1 MVSCASSTCVCMWCG
16 MCECLQ
22 YMVCVCLLLSL
33 VYVLSALVLV
43 WQQLSGQTEGVVQE
57 VGVFVYDMTYK
68 KVNIGD
74 HPKQFKCCVC
84 TQSHSMSCSW
94 SARALLTHLQP
105 ASIYSSLFIDECSVN
120 NRGCHHICV
129 NYPTG
134 PVCKCNKGYALHE
147 EKCYGE
153 EGTGWV

>member
-1 MVSCASSTCVCMWCG
+1 MGRCVGVVSCASSTCVCMWCG

-68 KVNIGD
+68 KVNIG
-74 HPKQFKCCVC
+74 
-84 TQSHSMSCSW
+84 
-94 SARALLTHLQP
+94 
-105 ASIYSSLFIDECSVN
+105 
-120 NRGCHHICV
+120 
-129 NYPTG
+129 
-134 PVCKCNKGYALHE
+134 
-147 EKCYGE
+147 
-153 EGTGWV
+153 